1 MRPETS
7 RKVVLVTGG
16 RRGIGLATARRF
28 IEEGWDVAL
37 NDIEADGLDEAVAQ
51 LHGTGAKVT
60 THVGDVGDRGVVAAM
75 VQDLFDAHTRIDA
88 VVNNAGKIQFESF
101 LDLDQLDFEETFRTN
116 VTGAFNVTQEV
127 TRRWIEEDSSGC
139 VIMITSASAT
149 QARPGHV
156 AYGSSKAALE
166 MFARN
171 LAMELGPHEIRVNCV
186 SPGGP
191 ILTEFVAPLAS
202 KPGFEER
209 IRSAGPPSR
218 TGTPEEVAAVVVFLA
233 SEDASFITGAVIPVD
248 GGVTLGR
255 P

>member
-1 MRPETS
+1 M
-7 RKVVLVTGG
+7 
-16 RRGIGLATARRF
+16 ATARRF

-37 NDIEADGLDEAVAQ
+37 NDIDADGLDEAAAQ
-51 LHGTGAKVT
+51 LGATGAKVT
-60 THVGDVGDRGVVAAM
+60 THVGDVGDRSAVTAM
-75 VQDLFDAHTRIDA
+75 VEDVFGAHTRLDA
-88 VVNNAGKIQFESF
+88 LVNNAGKIQFESF
-101 LDLDQLDFEETFRTN
+101 LDFDQLDFEETFRTN
-116 VTGAFNVTQEV
+116 ITGAFNVTQEV
-127 TRRWIEEDSSGC
+127 TRRWIQGASSGC

-166 MFARN
+166 MFARG
-171 LAMELGPHEIRVNCV
+171 LAMELGPHDIRVNCV

-191 ILTEFVAPLAS
+191 ILTEFVEPLAA

-209 IRSAGPPSR
+209 IRSAVPLGR

-233 SEDASFITGAVIPVD
+233 SEDASYINGAVIPVD